1 MKVIILEDERVENV
15 SDGYARNYL
24 LPRKLAVPA
33 TPQAVAAAEKRREKK
48 KAEMEQKKAEMQQLA
63 DKLSALEIEIPA
75 DAGEEGKLFG
85 SITAADIA
93 EAVKSA
99 AGVEIDKKKIEIADP
114 IKALGEHQ
122 ASVKL
127 FPEVKATLKIKISA
141 R

>member
-33 TPQAVAAAEKRREKK
+33 TPQAIAAAEKRREKK

-63 DKLSALEIEIPA
+63 DKLAALEIEIPA

-93 EAVKSA
+93 EAVKKT
-99 AGVEIDKKKIEIADP
+99 AGIEIDKKKIDIADP
-114 IKALGEHQ
+114 IKALGAHQ

-127 FPEVKATLKIKISA
+127 FAEVKATLKLKIYA
-141 R
+141 K